1 MALANKHFEGL
12 KNSNRYQGLKSSPR
26 RGVLKKRVHW
36 LEAFR
41 EAEEQKYRN
50 IRNKRVIREPVPEPH
65 HSTTLDGPFLLRSQC
80 VERPSQLYY
89 VNISERG
96 LDSVKCEDLALF
108 DKVVSIEASAN
119 SLSLGSFGCF
129 ASLREL
135 DLSLN
140 GLKTLAFEATDF
152 PRLQVLDLSFN
163 SLSADDIIPI
173 GRFPHL
179 KVLHLT
185 GNQLSHL
192 PPDLGS
198 TSKSTKALF
207 SALEVLLLD
216 DNILTS
222 QVFRSLAQLQR
233 LKYLNLKRNLITEI
247 PYIGEYSKGDE
258 LATSLKPAMQI
269 NTGSKSPFPE
279 LQYLN
284 LSANQIV
291 EEEALLAAAV
301 FPKLKELDVHSNPM
315 KTRRNGGSLLAL
327 FLEEERGVT
336 VNHKEEPGVEKS
348 PTRILAVKV
357 KEKVKK
363 SERKVK
369 MAESLPVHLPG
380 FFVSQA
386 AEILEGERV
395 SLSQDDSAEPGGF
408 SVQDLFLKEAKPNS
422 DEVET
427 VGIQTAVRMLDF
439 TLKNLN
445 VYRDPIPKLD
455 SVQMPFRGTTERVRK
470 LPPLGGAKQ
479 TTEKVEK
486 LMKEMKANTTITKA
500 PLSRALQDK
509 RHRKEASLL
518 MRDLERHYKTIQEKT
533 MNQDATQQRL
543 AVKTRDQRWAKC
555 VPLPV
560 FHAALRAKVSQSK
573 QLNSK

>member
-1 MALANKHFEGL
+1 MELANKHFEGL
-12 KNSNRYQGLKSSPR
+12 KNSNSYQGWKSSPR

-41 EAEEQKYRN
+41 EAEEQKYSGN
-50 IRNKRVIREPVPEPH
+50 IRNKCVIREPVPEPH
-65 HSTTLDGPFLLRSQC
+65 HSTALDGPFLLRSQC
-80 VERPSQLYY
+80 VDRPSQLYY

-108 DKVVSIEASAN
+108 DKVVSIDASAN
-119 SLSLGSFGCF
+119 SFSLGSFGCF

-140 GLKTLAFEATDF
+140 GLKTLAFEAKDF

-173 GRFPHL
+173 GRFPRL

-247 PYIGEYSKGDE
+247 PYFSEYSKRDE

-291 EEEALLAAAV
+291 EEEALLAAAL
-301 FPKLKELDVHSNPM
+301 FPELKELEVHSNPM

-327 FLEEERGVT
+327 FLEEEHGVT

-369 MAESLPVHLPG
+369 TAESLPVDLPG
-380 FFVSQA
+380 FSVSQA
-386 AEILEGERV
+386 SEILEGEQV
-395 SLSQDDSAEPGGF
+395 SPSQDDSAGPGGF
-408 SVQDLFLKEAKPNS
+408 SVQDLLKEAKPNS

-439 TLKNLN
+439 TLKNLT
-445 VYRDPIPKLD
+445 VYRDPKPKLD
-455 SVQMPFRGTTERVRK
+455 SVQMPFRGTAERVRK
-470 LPPLGGAKQ
+470 LPPLGGAKR
-479 TTEKVEK
+479 TTEKVDK
-486 LMKEMKANTTITKA
+486 LMKEMKASTTITKA

-533 MNQDATQQRL
+533 MDQDATQQKL
-543 AVKTRDQRWAKC
+543 AEKTPDQRWAKC

-560 FHAALRAKVSQSK
+560 FHAALRAKVSQNK
-573 QLNSK
+573 RVEL